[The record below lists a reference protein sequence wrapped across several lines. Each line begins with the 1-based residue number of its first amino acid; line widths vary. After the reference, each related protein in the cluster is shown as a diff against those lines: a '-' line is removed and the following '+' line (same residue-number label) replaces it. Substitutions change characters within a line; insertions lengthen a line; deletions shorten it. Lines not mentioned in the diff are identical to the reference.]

1 MAADASTFKAALG
14 RFSSGVTVIT
24 VNTEE
29 GDYGMT
35 ASAFCS
41 LSLDPPLVLVC
52 VNKGSTTQQR
62 LEASTGFG
70 VSILSAEQKTSS
82 NQYAGY
88 GEHPQ
93 SAFEEGVERGE
104 YSAAPML
111 AGALAW
117 LDCSHHAAHDGGD
130 HIIFVGKV
138 ENAAAFGD
146 RDTLEPLLY
155 AAGRYRALG
164 QQL

>member
-1 MAADASTFKAALG
+1 MAVDASTFKAALG
-14 RFSSGVTVIT
+14 RFSSGVTVVT
-24 VNTEE
+24 VHTEE

-41 LSLDPPLVLVC
+41 LSLNPPLVLVC
-52 VNKGSTTQQR
+52 VNKDSTTQQR
-62 LEASTGFG
+62 MEASTGFG
-70 VSILSAEQKTSS
+70 VSILSADLKTAS

-88 GEHPQ
+88 GDQPQ
-93 SAFEEGVERGE
+93 SAFEEDCERGE
-104 YSAAPML
+104 HSAAPLL

-138 ENAAAFGD
+138 ENAAAFGE
-146 RDTLEPLLY
+146 RDALDPLLY
-155 AAGRYRALG
+155 AAGRYHALG
-164 QQL
+164 QKL